1 MTQRPL
7 RSWLYVPADD
17 ARKIAKAAASDADV
31 AILDLEDGCP
41 ADRKAAGRECVAAAL
56 AGEDFGATR
65 RYVRI
70 NPTTGPL
77 WRADLEAATR
87 GAPDGYVIAKASDP
101 SAVTTVATW
110 LRAHRGRGTDADIA
124 PVVTEDV
131 AGVFAAD
138 ATIAADP
145 MVGTVIWGT
154 EDLSASLGA
163 WSVHDERDELLD
175 VFRVVRSL
183 VLLAARRRA
192 KRIIDTPH
200 LRIGDLDGL
209 AAQARVVARM
219 GFTGKQAIH
228 PSHIPVIND
237 AFVPDEAAIDAARE
251 LVAAF
256 EDDGAAV
263 VRVGDDMQDAPHL
276 LRARAILALADAAA
290 AGNDREPQR

>member
-17 ARKIAKAAASDADV
+17 PRKIAKAAASDADV

-41 ADRKAAGRECVAAAL
+41 ADRKAAGRECVATAL

-70 NPTTGPL
+70 NPTTGPH
-77 WRADLEAATR
+77 WRADLEAATS
-87 GAPDGYVIAKASDP
+87 GAADGYVIAKASDP
-101 SAVTTVATW
+101 SAVTTVAAW
-110 LRAHRGRGTDADIA
+110 LRANRGTDADIA
-124 PVVTEDV
+124 PVVSEDV

-138 ATIAADP
+138 ATVAADP
-145 MVGTVIWGT
+145 MVGTVLWGT

-163 WSVHDERDELLD
+163 WSVHDEHDQLLD

-183 VLLAARRRA
+183 VLLVGRRRA

-200 LRIGDLDGL
+200 LRIGDLEGL
-209 AAQARVVARM
+209 AAQARTVARM

-228 PSHIPVIND
+228 PSHITAIND
-237 AFVPDEAAIDAARE
+237 AFVPDEAEIDAARE

-290 AGNDREPQR
+290 TGDDDREPRR

>member
-1 MTQRPL
+1 MTERPL

-17 ARKIAKAAASDADV
+17 PRKIAKAAASEADV

-41 ADRKAAGRECVAAAL
+41 ADRKAAGRECVATAL

-70 NPTTGPL
+70 NPPGGPH
-77 WRADLEAATR
+77 WRADLEATR
-87 GAPDGYVIAKASDP
+87 GRADGYVIAKASDP
-101 SAVTTVATW
+101 SAVATGAGW
-110 LRAHRGRGTDADIA
+110 LRAHRVGATDPDVA

-131 AGVFAAD
+131 AGVFASD

-163 WSVHDERDELLD
+163 WSVHDEHDELLD

-183 VLLAARRRA
+183 ILLVARRRS

-209 AAQARVVARM
+209 AAQARLVARM

-237 AFVPDEAAIDAARE
+237 AFIPGEAEVDAARQ

-256 EDDGAAV
+256 EDGGAAV
-263 VRVGDDMQDAPHL
+263 VRIDDDMQDAPHL
-276 LRARAILALADAAA
+276 LRARSILALADAAA
-290 AGNDREPQR
+290 TDREREPLS